1 MKELD
6 GREEVIK
13 ELESQVECLRS
24 EQERLK
30 RNNEEEVDQMSA
42 VIDKLQQELT
52 NIEQKQVSEDDEDTR
67 AESESSTWALNKE
80 YEEMKQRMDLATEE
94 LGTLKTEHSKLL
106 ENYLCLKES
115 TKALAE
121 TEQLQS
127 TDTEL
132 EDALIQK
139 TAGLVVMQAQVQALE
154 QSASSRLEELGL
166 RVQELEDIVSE
177 KECELRHCRLQLEQT
192 QRHAEDLRQKASELE
207 LNLRDKVTETFT
219 IQQQPERS
227 KEFADRPE
235 HVEPQFMPNVEP
247 NSYDFSDIVIPKMD
261 FSEIGQL
268 RPVSTGKVFHLTQ
281 RLQELEVGLSGIQK
295 DQELQKQLLSSSEEE
310 VLEYERRLSVLMD
323 LLRQMKNRTHQRVNL
338 SDDSDH
344 QASGSDE
351 PSSPSEVQQEL
362 QEVRAEVL
370 ATKEELVSYKDT
382 CGRLQEELQVKDIP
396 LVC

>member
-6 GREEVIK
+6 AREEVIK

-30 RNNEEEVDQMSA
+30 RNKEEEVDQMSA

-52 NIEQKQVSEDDEDTR
+52 NIEQKQVLEEDEDTM
-67 AESESSTWALNKE
+67 AELESSTWALNKE
-80 YEEMKQRMDLATEE
+80 EYEEMKQRMHLATEE
-94 LGTLKTEHSKLL
+94 LGTLKAEHSKLL

-115 TKALAE
+115 TK
-121 TEQLQS
+121 S
-127 TDTEL
+127 PDTEL

-166 RVQELEDIVSE
+166 RIQELEDIVNE
-177 KECELRHCRLQLEQT
+177 KECELRLCRLQLEQT
-192 QRHAEDLRQKASELE
+192 QS
-207 LNLRDKVTETFT
+207 

-227 KEFADRPE
+227 NEIEDRLG
-235 HVEPQFMPNVEP
+235 HVEPRFTPNVEP
-247 NSYDFSDIVIPKMD
+247 QGYDFSDIVIPKMD
-261 FSEIGQL
+261 SSEIGQL

-281 RLQELEVGLSGIQK
+281 RLQDLEVGLSGIQK

-323 LLRQMKNRTHQRVNL
+323 LLRQMKERTHQR
-338 SDDSDH
+338 
-344 QASGSDE
+344 AS
-351 PSSPSEVQQEL
+351 PAL
-362 QEVRAEVL
+362 EVRVG
-370 ATKEELVSYKDT
+370 T
-382 CGRLQEELQVKDIP
+382 RLIS
-396 LVC
+396 CIR

>member
-6 GREEVIK
+6 AREEVIK

-30 RNNEEEVDQMSA
+30 RNKEEEVDQMSA

-52 NIEQKQVSEDDEDTR
+52 NIEQKQVLEEDEDTM
-67 AESESSTWALNKE
+67 AELESSTWALNKE
-80 YEEMKQRMDLATEE
+80 EYEEMKQRMHLATEE
-94 LGTLKTEHSKLL
+94 LGTLKAEHSKLL

-115 TKALAE
+115 TK
-121 TEQLQS
+121 S
-127 TDTEL
+127 PDTEL

-166 RVQELEDIVSE
+166 RIQELEDIVNE
-177 KECELRHCRLQLEQT
+177 KECELRLCRLQREQT
-192 QRHAEDLRQKASELE
+192 QRHAEDLQQKASELE
-207 LNLRDKVTETFT
+207 VNLRDKVTEAFT

-227 KEFADRPE
+227 NEIEDRLG
-235 HVEPQFMPNVEP
+235 HVEPRFTPNVEP
-247 NSYDFSDIVIPKMD
+247 QGYDFSDIVIPKMD
-261 FSEIGQL
+261 SSEIGQL

-281 RLQELEVGLSGIQK
+281 RLQDLEVGLSGIQK

-323 LLRQMKNRTHQRVNL
+323 LLRQMKERTHQR
-338 SDDSDH
+338 
-344 QASGSDE
+344 AS
-351 PSSPSEVQQEL
+351 PAL
-362 QEVRAEVL
+362 EVRVG
-370 ATKEELVSYKDT
+370 T
-382 CGRLQEELQVKDIP
+382 RLIS
-396 LVC
+396 CIR